1 MTNYKSLVEHARAL
15 LSQHHDFARRS
26 YNTGVTAV
34 HYAKGSTAAFPG
46 DAVELDNARPVVRT
60 EEELLEEYFAGTA
73 GSSLDETDKTFLA
86 EVLNGCARHRLALE
100 VALNAFYVQTGE
112 RLLRHEYNLYAV
124 LFYLTLFRLSD
135 LTFSRL
141 RAILLS
147 YPPANA
153 VPFARFVFDKDRIT
167 GMLQDRWNLLLDAD
181 WVQENIVE
189 PVVLCLEPAS
199 ELIAELDNKAAV
211 GMVVKRDCGKQ
222 PTEKAPFMLTKPKPR
237 RIPAPNEIV
246 PNVVKARP
254 VPRSV
259 YKGTGER
266 EALEK
271 TKADNRA
278 KLKEAYARSDANQ
291 FAVVH
296 RKPAVAARAAS
307 PPAPP
312 RPRIQHR
319 PVPSNLREVIP
330 VKLTTTA
337 ILREDALVRK
347 QKQEQLA
354 WLNEVEM
361 GLKDG
366 GEFRQWRDGGRAK
379 EESDKKLEMERRR
392 LEIQLIHEDA
402 FEAKQELLKE
412 NRQVA
417 KRPAA
422 SREERAAEIL
432 AERITLRAAG
442 EAERKEQEEENR
454 KRVGE
459 IQSMAEEIQMAKL
472 KVTENNLRIALTV
485 ILNAA
490 AEITQ
495 QTKQLREQAIAE
507 QAAEHARKAELI
519 AEIRQL
525 ERSIPSVGTIVK
537 LVDPTET
544 SNLGLLSEM
553 SVAEL
558 QERLLHARVQVA
570 EDEERRREEIGLERK
585 ERVEMI
591 GRRLREIEIQ
601 RNERRRRRRERAATG
616 SDHALETQTGSG
628 ISSPPLDPAATSA
641 LDLLREKLQAKRS
654 ARLNAQRLPVRK
666 SPTRTVATLPP
677 SEWSELDV
685 AERNHQ
691 ARLRRRN
698 EGPSEYSG
706 SVDSGDDG
714 NDSQGWEAEQGS
726 GAPIYA
732 I

>member
-1 MTNYKSLVEHARAL
+1 MPNYKSLVEHARAL

-26 YNTGVTAV
+26 YNTGVVAV
-34 HYAKGSTAAFPG
+34 HYAKGSSAAFPG

-60 EEELLEEYFAGTA
+60 EEELLEEYFSGTA
-73 GSSLDETDKTFLA
+73 GSALDETDKTFLA

-124 LFYLTLFRLSD
+124 LFYLTLFRLAD

-141 RAILLS
+141 RTILLS

-189 PVVLCLEPAS
+189 PVVSCLEPAS

-222 PTEKAPFMLTKPKPR
+222 PTEQAPFMLTKPKPR

-246 PNVVKARP
+246 PNVARP

-307 PPAPP
+307 PPVPP

-412 NRQVA
+412 NR
-417 KRPAA
+417 
-422 SREERAAEIL
+422 ERAAKIL

-442 EAERKEQEEENR
+442 ESERKEQEEENR
-454 KRVGE
+454 KRVEE
-459 IQSMAEEIQMAKL
+459 IQGMAEEIQQAKL
-472 KVTENNLRIALTV
+472 KVTENNLRI
-485 ILNAA
+485 A

-601 RNERRRRRRERAATG
+601 RNERRRRRRKRAGNERA
-616 SDHALETQTGSG
+616 SDTQTGSG
-628 ISSPPLDPAATSA
+628 LSSPTPNLEATSA
-641 LDLLREKLQAKRS
+641 LDWLREKLQAKRT
-654 ARLNAQRLPVRK
+654 ARLNAQQLPVRK
-666 SPTRTVATLPP
+666 SPTRIVATLPP

-685 AERNHQ
+685 AERNHH

-706 SVDSGDDG
+706 SGDSGDDG
-714 NDSQGWEAEQGS
+714 NGSQGWEAEQGVVL
-726 GAPIYA
+726 
-732 I
+732 

>member
-1 MTNYKSLVEHARAL
+1 MPNYKSLIEHARAL

-26 YNTGVTAV
+26 YGIGATAI
-34 HYAKGSTAAFPG
+34 HYAKVPSATFPG
-46 DAVELDNARPVVRT
+46 DAVKLDNTTPVVRT
-60 EEELLEEYFAGTA
+60 EEEILKEYFSGSAGNA
-73 GSSLDETDKTFLA
+73 LDESDKTFLA
-86 EVLNGCARHRLALE
+86 EVLKGCARHRLALE
-100 VALNAFYVQTGE
+100 VALNAFYVETGE

-124 LFYLTLFRLSD
+124 LFYLTLFRLKD
-135 LTFSRL
+135 LTL
-141 RAILLS
+141 AKLHTILLS
-147 YPPANA
+147 YPPSNA
-153 VPFARFVFDKDRIT
+153 APFARFVFDGDRIT
-167 GMLQDRWNLLLDAD
+167 GTLRDRWNLLLDAD
-181 WVQENIVE
+181 WVNENIVE
-189 PVVLCLEPAS
+189 PVISCLEPAF
-199 ELIAELDNKAAV
+199 EMIRELDNKAAV
-211 GMVVKRDCGKQ
+211 GMVVKRDCGKP
-222 PTEKAPFMLTKPKPR
+222 PTEQAPFLLTKPKPR
-237 RIPAPNEIV
+237 RIAAPTEIV
-246 PNVVKARP
+246 PNVVKASAQARP

-259 YKGTGER
+259 YNGTGER

-271 TKADNRA
+271 TKADNRV

-296 RKPAVAARAAS
+296 RKPAAAARAAS
-307 PPAPP
+307 PPIPT

-319 PVPSNLREVIP
+319 PVPTNLRDVIP

-379 EESDKKLEMERRR
+379 EESDRKLEMEKRR

-412 NRQVA
+412 NR
-417 KRPAA
+417 
-422 SREERAAEIL
+422 ERAAEIL
-432 AERITLRAAG
+432 AERVTLRAAG
-442 EAERKEQEEENR
+442 EAERKEQEDENR
-454 KRVGE
+454 KRVEE
-459 IQSMAEEIQMAKL
+459 IQGMAEEIQKAKL
-472 KVTENNLRIALTV
+472 KVTENNLRK
-485 ILNAA
+485 A
-490 AEITQ
+490 AEITL
-495 QTKQLREQAIAE
+495 QTKQLREQAAAE

-570 EDEERRREEIGLERK
+570 EDEERRRQEIGLERR

-591 GRRLREIEIQ
+591 GRRLKEIEIQ

-616 SDHALETQTGSG
+616 EDALGTRTSSSIGSPTPDLPTINALES
-628 ISSPPLDPAATSA
+628 
-641 LDLLREKLQAKRS
+641 LREKLQAKRS
-654 ARLNAQRLPVRK
+654 ARLNAQHLPVRK
-666 SPTRTVATLPP
+666 SPVKVVATLPP

-698 EGPSEYSG
+698 EGHSEYSG
-706 SVDSGDDG
+706 SRDSDDD
-714 NDSQGWEAEQGS
+714 NDLEEWEAEHGI
-726 GAPIYA
+726 GAA
-732 I
+732 IRVI